1 MTSPSSRKIKNTIKE
16 TVTMSETKSS
26 IEKFQKSIGG
36 LIKDI
41 PVKSGTNKSV
51 SYSEMAKLL
60 KRLSEI

>member
-1 MTSPSSRKIKNTIKE
+1 MSSLNSRKIKNTIKE
-16 TVTMSETKSS
+16 IVTMSKTRSS

-51 SYSEMAKLL
+51 SYSEMVKSL

>member
-1 MTSPSSRKIKNTIKE
+1 
-16 TVTMSETKSS
+16 MSKTKSS

-41 PVKSGTNKSV
+41 PVKSGTNKSM
-51 SYSEMAKLL
+51 SYSEMVKSL